1 MAEEPSII
9 EIYVDKNGELYY
21 YIPASAECYKLILG
35 EEVELKDDFIFI
47 MQINLDEECGEK
59 CGQKSIDQND

>member
-1 MAEEPSII
+1 MAEEPSLI
-9 EIYVDKNGELYY
+9 EIYMDRDGELYY

-47 MQINLDEECGEK
+47 AQINLDETIK
-59 CGQKSIDQND
+59 